1 MVYDDH
7 NNVSKVILAIGQ
19 LQALQIP
26 LIARP
31 FSIKSDYIHNHYT
44 DEMEDERKIPISKTD
59 NKS

>member
-1 MVYDDH
+1 MMITITLVRLFWLLD
-7 NNVSKVILAIGQ
+7 N

-26 LIARP
+26 MIARP

-44 DEMEDERKIPISKTD
+44 DEIEDERKIPISKMD